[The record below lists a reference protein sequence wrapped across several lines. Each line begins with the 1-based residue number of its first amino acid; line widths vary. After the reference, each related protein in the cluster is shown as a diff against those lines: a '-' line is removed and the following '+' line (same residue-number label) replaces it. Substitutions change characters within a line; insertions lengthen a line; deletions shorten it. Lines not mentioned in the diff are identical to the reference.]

1 MSEVERKI
9 LRQFAVDLKRD
20 VIPSDVLCHLLCL
33 SEDDCEQIQREEDR
47 KGPRAAVSMLL
58 DRLKKRLHQGAFKQ
72 FSTALGETGSSHL
85 KELLENALRGKYL
98 LNRLNI
104 YL

>member
-1 MSEVERKI
+1 
-9 LRQFAVDLKRD
+9 
-20 VIPSDVLCHLLCL
+20 
-33 SEDDCEQIQREEDR
+33 
-47 KGPRAAVSMLL
+47 MLL

-72 FSTALGETGSSHL
+72 FSTALGETGSPHL

-98 LNRLNI
+98 LNRLDI